1 MIPRIEQKLEINKSH
16 YWDLLNWIKH
26 NGGKTLYPQR
36 IICSRYFDN
45 KNMQM
50 YFDTVEG
57 LIPRKKIRIRT
68 YGSNNFINSKSGY
81 SLEIKISSEHSRFK
95 DTNSNIN
102 LDSLLKD
109 GYFDNFY
116 GVCSQLLD
124 ISYIREYFLVK
135 DIRVTIDKEIKYS
148 LVNLNL
154 NFKKT
159 FFEEQSYVFEIKSDI
174 NTNLNLLLSN
184 FYFPRSRFS
193 KYERA
198 LDSMLK

>member
-1 MIPRIEQKLEINKSH
+1 MIPRIEQKLEISKSH

-68 YGSNNFINSKSGY
+68 YGSNDFINSKNGY
-81 SLEIKISSEHSRFK
+81 SLEIKMSSEHSRFK
-95 DTNSNIN
+95 DTKPNIN

-109 GYFDNFY
+109 GYFDNLY

-135 DIRVTIDKEIKYS
+135 NIRVTIDKEIKYS
-148 LVNLNL
+148 LVNLNH
-154 NFKKT
+154 NFKKI

-174 NTNLNLLLSN
+174 NTNLNFLLNN
-184 FYFPRSRFS
+184 FYFPRSRFFHNF
-193 KYERA
+193 
-198 LDSMLK
+198 